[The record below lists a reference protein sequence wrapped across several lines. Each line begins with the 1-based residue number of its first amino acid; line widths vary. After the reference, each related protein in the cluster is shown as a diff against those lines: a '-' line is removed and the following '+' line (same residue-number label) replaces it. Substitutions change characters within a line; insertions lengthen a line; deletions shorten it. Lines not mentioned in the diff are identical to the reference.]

1 MENIL
6 HSRYARRPRSLL
18 FLVVSVLI
26 WGSVSLRWITEFI
39 EQNHPMLPLI
49 TGVLVSFGILMV
61 LEPLITG
68 GPAWRAHLYLGI
80 QAILVFAA
88 SLLYYELD
96 FFALLYLPLCGQA
109 MFSLNRRNSALWVVI
124 LILLTIIGQAIQF
137 GGWGGLSYILLYA
150 AGLVFVAAFSNLTLQ
165 SEASRK
171 KSEALLEE
179 LQEAHRQLQEYAGQ
193 TEALAAAE
201 ERNRLAR
208 ELHDSVA
215 QTLYGL
221 TLQSEA
227 ASRKLAAGQLQ
238 TVEEQLAQIYQNAR
252 QTLQEIR
259 LLIYELRPPI
269 LEKAGVAAALRSRLQ
284 AVEERSGLKTE
295 ITGEEI
301 SRLPLVTEMGLF
313 RIAQEALNNTLKH
326 AGASYVRVHFEQ
338 GSGNFVLE
346 IQDDGQGFDPAESG
360 SRGGLGLQS
369 MRERAEE
376 MNGKLEIAATPG
388 GGTSIRV
395 EVPL

>member
-1 MENIL
+1 MKNFL
-6 HSRYARRPRSLL
+6 QGSYARRPRSLL

-49 TGVLVSFGILMV
+49 TVVLASFGILMM
-61 LEPLITG
+61 LEPLLTG
-68 GPAWRAHLYLGI
+68 GPTWRAHLYLGF
-80 QAILVFAA
+80 QAALVFAA

-109 MFSLNRRNSALWVVI
+109 MFSLNRRDSTIWVVI
-124 LILLTIIGQAIQF
+124 LILLTVIGQTIQF
-137 GGWGGLSYILLYA
+137 GGVGGLSYILLYT
-150 AGLVFVAAFSNLTLQ
+150 AGLIFVAAFSNLTLQ

-171 KSEALLEE
+171 KSEALLGE

-193 TEALAAAE
+193 AEALAAAE

-227 ASRKLAAGQLQ
+227 ASRNLSAGQLQ
-238 TVEEQLAQIYQNAR
+238 AVEEHLAQIYQIAR

-259 LLIYELRPPI
+259 LLIFELRPPI
-269 LEKAGVAAALRSRLQ
+269 LEKAGLAAALRARLQ
-284 AVEERSGLKTE
+284 AVEEHSGLRTE
-295 ITGEEI
+295 IIGNEI
-301 SRLPLVTEMGLF
+301 SRMPLATEMGLF

-326 AGASYVRVHFEQ
+326 ARASLVRVQLKQ
-338 GSGNFVLE
+338 GDGKFILE
-346 IQDDGQGFDPAESG
+346 IQDNGEGFNQTEHG
-360 SRGGLGLQS
+360 SRGGLGLQG

-376 MNGKLEIAATPG
+376 LNGKLDIATTPG

-395 EVPL
+395 EVLL